1 MSREKVM
8 DIVAWLMTSVIFAI
22 IAGFWVII
30 AGFWVGVVWRI
41 ARWVAT

>member
-22 IAGFWVII
+22 IAGFWV
-30 AGFWVGVVWRI
+30 GVVWRI

>member
-8 DIVAWLMTSVIFAI
+8 DIVAWLMTAVIGAI
-22 IAGFWVII
+22 IV
-30 AGFWVGVVWRI
+30 GFWVGVVWRI